1 MKRYYER
8 NWETIFLLKK
18 DWNYLNMVSDFLDE
32 VFGREILYIGTKS
45 IRKKEYRRDKKVI
58 VCLDHRTKI

>member
-1 MKRYYER
+1 
-8 NWETIFLLKK
+8 
-18 DWNYLNMVSDFLDE
+18 MVSDFLDE